1 MARIRDAAIIRFA
14 QDGFAASTV
23 RAIAADAG
31 VSPGLVIHHFES
43 KDGLR
48 RACENHLIT
57 VVEQKFTALDTG
69 GERLNAWNALVD
81 ERLPLL
87 PFLARVLAEGGES
100 STRLMRQ
107 LVESARRTL
116 ELWEAK
122 GRVRPCAD
130 PQARA
135 AVMVSWD
142 LSLVLLS
149 EQIRAATDIDAQS
162 GPGLAR
168 LSLAALDLY
177 THGVLVEGDWMTE
190 ITTGMQNLRDASARA
205 PT

>member
-1 MARIRDAAIIRFA
+1 MARIRDAAIVRFA